1 MKRLS
6 IKAKIALMCTLLAA
20 VTASLAIAVV
30 IYNEQRV
37 ISSYFSDSLVS
48 TAQLAQDDI
57 RSENGKLE
65 IDRNLDDLPNVRVA
79 IFNLDGDLIYGQQ
92 RFEMDF
98 QESTIRNV
106 RDSSGVQW
114 VLRDTRM
121 EFADA
126 RPIWLRCYMASDA
139 LESMRGVRREVLL
152 GLFPALILLAAL
164 GGWLIARRA
173 LDPLTR
179 IIRTAEGI
187 ADGADLQKRIGLKG
201 ARDEIYQTA
210 KVFDDMLARLEEAF
224 ERERRFT
231 SDASHELRTP
241 VAAIMAQCDYA
252 LSPAA
257 NAEDRVEAL
266 EEISRQG
273 GRTSALIQ
281 RLLTLARLDARQRL
295 EDLESV
301 DLALLAEITA
311 DSIRERAQNRGMQVQ
326 IAAPEPAVVQGDQT
340 MLIQAM
346 LNLAENAVNYGREGG
361 LVRIEAIHAGDA
373 CQISVFNDG
382 EAIPVD
388 QQKRIFDRF
397 YQANAARG
405 SGGFGLGLSL
415 VARIVQ
421 LHGGRIDL
429 YSAPDEGCRFT
440 IVLPAAQKEEIHD

>member
-1 MKRLS
+1 MKKLS
-6 IKAKIALMCTLLAA
+6 IKAKIVLMCTLLAA

-37 ISSYFSDSLVS
+37 ITSYFSDSLIS

-98 QESTIRNV
+98 QESTIRSI

-126 RPIWLRCYMASDA
+126 RPIWLRCYMAGDA
-139 LESMRGVRREVLL
+139 LESMRGVRREALL
-152 GLFPALILLAAL
+152 SLFPVLILLAAL
-164 GGWLIARRA
+164 GGWFIARRA
-173 LDPLTR
+173 LDPLAR
-179 IIRTAEGI
+179 IIHTAEDI
-187 ADGADLQKRIGLKG
+187 ADGADLKKRIGLKG

-210 KVFDDMLARLEEAF
+210 KVFDDMLARLQEAF

-231 SDASHELRTP
+231 ADASHELRTP
-241 VAAIMAQCDYA
+241 MAAIMAQCDYA

-257 NAEDRVEAL
+257 NANDRVAAL
-266 EEISRQG
+266 AEISKQG
-273 GRTSALIQ
+273 ARASALIQ
-281 RLLTLARLDARQRL
+281 RLLTLARLDARQKL

-301 DLALLAEITA
+301 DLSLLAEITA
-311 DSIRERAQNRGMQVQ
+311 DSICERARERGMQVQ
-326 IAAPEPAVVQGDQT
+326 IAAPEATVVQGDQT
-340 MLIQAM
+340 MLIQAI
-346 LNLAENAVNYGREGG
+346 LNLVENAVNHGRGGG
-361 LVRIEAIHAGDA
+361 LVRIETIHAGDA
-373 CQISVFNDG
+373 CKISVYNDG
-382 EAIPVD
+382 EAIPAD

-397 YQANAARG
+397 YQVNAARS

-421 LHGGRIDL
+421 LHGGHVDL
-429 YSAPDEGCRFT
+429 YSAPGEGCRFT
-440 IVLPAAQKEEIHD
+440 ITLPAT